1 MTKKRVHRHTLKG
14 QKSTRARNGA
24 NQAMRRKATNPE
36 PEHTAKR
43 QTHKNKTATNAESR
57 TPNRKSKPHT
67 LTSCEPSF
75 ASGALSPLP
84 LAVFLRYYYLYYD
97 SILYFAL
104 YTICHYINYIKTK
117 YYNYLL

>member
-1 MTKKRVHRHTLKG
+1 MQGNARE
-14 QKSTRARNGA
+14 TR
-24 NQAMRRKATNPE
+24 PE
-36 PEHTAKR
+36 PERNQTPNATAKR
-43 QTHKNKTATNAESR
+43 KTHKKAKPPQMPESH
-57 TPNRKSKPHT
+57 TPNRISQPHT

-75 ASGALSPLP
+75 ASGALSPL
-84 LAVFLRYYYLYYD
+84 LSAVFLRYYYLYCS